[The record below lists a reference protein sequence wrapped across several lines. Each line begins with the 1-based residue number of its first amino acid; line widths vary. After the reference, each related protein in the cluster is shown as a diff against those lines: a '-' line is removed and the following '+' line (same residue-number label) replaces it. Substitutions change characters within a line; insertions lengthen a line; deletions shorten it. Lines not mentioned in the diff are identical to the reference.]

1 VVVKVEQRR
10 AAGRCEMIVEIVEV
24 TAYLVMIGYYGG
36 HIIESHIIRKKCL
49 HKKQKTPKLI
59 KVIH

>member
-1 VVVKVEQRR
+1 
-10 AAGRCEMIVEIVEV
+10 MIVEIVEV